1 MTMNVLD
8 RKARPAIDPK
18 EFKGDIH
25 PDWCPGCGD
34 FGVLNCLQRAL
45 AELGIPQHEIA
56 VISGIGCSSNLPGF
70 INTYGM
76 HTLHGRALPNAQGFK
91 LVHHDMTVVAVG
103 GDGDGYGIGV
113 GHLIHA
119 LRRNMDLT
127 YIVMNNSI
135 YGLTTGQTSPTSGF
149 GMKTKSTPF
158 GNPEVPLNP
167 ITLALGSGAS
177 FVARAFSGNP
187 KQAVE
192 IYKKGIMH
200 KGFSLIDT
208 FSPCVTFNKINTAQF
223 YRDNTYDMNAEGH
236 DPGNLEAA
244 FALAVKST
252 YDTSR
257 IATGIFYECE
267 RPCYE
272 ETEKDTLSVP
282 VVDHKL
288 GISSKRAQELKERFR

>member
-1 MTMNVLD
+1 MTSNIID
-8 RKARPAIDPK
+8 RKERPALDPK
-18 EFKGDIH
+18 DFKGDVH

-34 FGVLNCLQRAL
+34 FGVLNCLQRTL

-56 VISGIGCSSNLPGF
+56 IISGIGCSSNLPGF

-76 HTLHGRALPNAQGFK
+76 HTLHGRVLPNAQGFK
-91 LVHHDMTVVAVG
+91 LVHHDMTVIAVG

-113 GHLIHA
+113 GHLVHS

-158 GNPEVPLNP
+158 GNPEIPLNP
-167 ITLALGSGAS
+167 ITLALACGAS
-177 FVARAFSGNP
+177 FVARTSTSNP
-187 KQAVE
+187 KQTAE
-192 IYKKGIMH
+192 IYKKAILH
-200 KGFSLIDT
+200 KGFALVDT
-208 FSPCVTFNKINTAQF
+208 FSPCVTFNKINSSQF
-223 YRDNTYDMNAEGH
+223 YRDNTYDMNASGH
-236 DPGNLEAA
+236 DPSNLEAA
-244 FALAVKST
+244 FNLAMKDT
-252 YDTSR
+252 YGTNR
-257 IATGIFYECE
+257 IACGIFYQLE

-272 ETEKDTLSVP
+272 ETEEDTLSMP

-288 GISSKRAQELKERFR
+288 GISNQRAEELKARFR

>member
-1 MTMNVLD
+1 MTPNIID
-8 RKARPAIDPK
+8 RKDRPALDPK
-18 EFKGDIH
+18 DFKGDIH

-76 HTLHGRALPNAQGFK
+76 HTLHGRALPCAQGFK
-91 LVHHDMTVVAVG
+91 LSHHDMTVIAVG

-113 GHLIHA
+113 GHFIHA
-119 LRRNMDLT
+119 LRRNVDLT

-135 YGLTTGQTSPTSGF
+135 YGLTTGQTSPTSEV

-167 ITLALGSGAS
+167 LTLALGSGAS
-177 FVARAFSGNP
+177 FVSRAFSGNP

-192 IYKKGIMH
+192 IYKEAIKH
-200 KGFSLIDT
+200 KGFALVDT
-208 FSPCVTFNKINTAQF
+208 FSPCVTFNKINTAKF
-223 YRDNTYDMNAEGH
+223 YRDNTYDINQEGH
-236 DPGNLEAA
+236 DTSNIQDA
-244 FALAVKST
+244 FALAMKDT
-252 YDTSR
+252 YGTAR
-257 IATGIFYECE
+257 IATGIFYQTE
-267 RPCYE
+267 RSCYE
-272 ETEKDTLSVP
+272 ESEQDTLSVP

-288 GISSKRAQELKERFR
+288 GIPPERAKELKARFK

>member
-1 MTMNVLD
+1 MKANVIE
-8 RKARPAIDPK
+8 RKEREPLNPND
-18 EFKGDIH
+18 FKGEIH

-34 FGVLNCLQRAL
+34 FGVLSCLQRAL
-45 AELGIPQHEIA
+45 AELGIPQHEIS

-91 LVHHDMTVVAVG
+91 LAHHDMTVIAVG

-113 GHLIHA
+113 GHLVHA
-119 LRRNMDLT
+119 ARRNIDLT

-167 ITLALGSGAS
+167 LTLALGCGAS
-177 FVARAFSGNP
+177 FVSRAFSGNP

-192 IYKKGIMH
+192 IFKAAIKH
-200 KGFSLIDT
+200 RGFALVDT
-208 FSPCVTFNKINTAQF
+208 FSPCVTYNKINTAKF
-223 YRDNTYDMNAEGH
+223 YRDNTYDLNAGGH
-236 DPGNLEAA
+236 NFSNIEEAFKVA
-244 FALAVKST
+244 MRDT
-252 YDTSR
+252 YGTDK
-257 IATGIFYECE
+257 IATGIFYQCE

-272 ETEKDTLSVP
+272 EAEKDTLEIP

-288 GISSKRAQELKERFR
+288 GISSERAKELKVRFK